1 MQAISEFLKTHS
13 VQLRFVKVPDRDDAD
28 WSGNGASHY
37 VCILVHGG
45 RHLLTYY
52 SMGSAHRNS
61 PNAADV
67 LDCLASDAAS
77 LESSQGFAD
86 WCSEFGYSEDSRK
99 ARRIFKT
106 CQQQAKN
113 LKRLLGEEAYAALL
127 FETERL

>member
-1 MQAISEFLKTHS
+1 MQAISGFLKTHS
-13 VQLRFVKVPDRDDAD
+13 VQLRSVKVPDRDDAD
-28 WSGNGASHY
+28 WPRDGASHY
-37 VCILVHGG
+37 VCILTHQD
-45 RHLLTYY
+45 RHMLVYY
-52 SMGSAHRNS
+52 SMG
-61 PNAADV
+61 AAYREPPSCRDV

-77 LESSQGFAD
+77 LESSRDFAD

-106 CQQQAKN
+106 CRCQARQ